1 MSLSHQPSA
10 IDIPLDSA
18 SELSRALASGELSSV
33 AIVAASLARIRE
45 HNPYLHAF
53 SEVYAGE
60 AMAAAEAA
68 DGMMRAGYRLGPL
81 HGIPVAVKDLVDI
94 AGKVTSNGS
103 PLFAKRV
110 AQRSARIV
118 ELLQAAGAIIVGK
131 THMVQFALGAW
142 GTNEH
147 MGTPRNPWDHATHR
161 TPGGSSSGSA
171 VAVAAGLVPL
181 SIGTDT
187 GGSVR
192 VPAAFCGITGFKAT
206 AGRIDTTGVLPLSTT
221 LDSIGVF
228 ARAAKDAA
236 LLYAVLAQD
245 RSLQPQPAAATGSE
259 AFAGLRLARL
269 GPPDLEGVEPDVR
282 AAYESALHVLAQGG
296 AQVSVVAMPRPL
308 DTFAQ
313 TASAIMLTEGAVE
326 WGDLAA
332 DAAAAMDSSVRPR
345 FAAGSRLMA
354 VDYVRAMR
362 QREEWKREFSG
373 LLSRSDAFVT
383 PTTMTTAVP
392 VASVDHGVAPVR
404 YTRIINLLDMCG
416 VSVPAGFDS
425 AGLPIGV
432 QIAAAPGCDAQLFAI
447 AEAFQQRTDFH
458 RRRPELVPTR
468 PQ

>member
-1 MSLSHQPSA
+1 MSFLHPQPPA
-10 IDIPLDSA
+10 IDLPLDSA
-18 SELSRALASGELSSV
+18 SELSRALGSGELTSV
-33 AIVAASLARIRE
+33 TIVTACLARIRE
-45 HNPYLHAF
+45 HNPHLHAF
-53 SEVYAGE
+53 SEVFEEE
-60 AMAAAEAA
+60 ALAAAEAA
-68 DGMMRAGYRLGPL
+68 DRMMRAGYRLGPL

-94 AGKVTSNGS
+94 AGKVTTNGS

-110 AQRSARIV
+110 AQRSARMV

-181 SIGTDT
+181 AIGTDT

-206 AGRIDTTGVLPLSTT
+206 VGSIDTTGVLPLSTT

-236 LLYAVLAQD
+236 MLYAVLAED
-245 RSLQPQPAAATGSE
+245 RSLPPQPTAAGGAQ

-269 GPPDLEGVEPDVR
+269 DEADLEGVAPDVR
-282 AAYESALHVLAQGG
+282 AAYEAALEVFRQGG
-296 AQVSVVAMPRPL
+296 AQVTVVAMPRPL

-313 TASAIMLTEGAVE
+313 TASAIMLTEAAVE
-326 WGDLAA
+326 YGDLAA
-332 DAAAAMDSSVRPR
+332 DAAAAMDGSVRPR
-345 FAAGSRLMA
+345 IAAGSRLLA

-362 QREEWKREFSG
+362 QREEWKREFAA
-373 LLSRSDAFVT
+373 LLSRSDALVT
-383 PTTMTTAVP
+383 PTTMSTAVP
-392 VASVDHGVAPVR
+392 VASVDHGTAPVR
-404 YTRIINLLDMCG
+404 YTRLLNLLDMCG

-425 AGLPIGV
+425 GGLPVGV
-432 QIAAAPGCDAQLFAI
+432 QIAAAPGCDQQLIAI
-447 AEAFQQRTDFH
+447 AQAFQERTDFH
-458 RRRPELVPTR
+458 RRRPELR
-468 PQ
+468 AA

>member
-1 MSLSHQPSA
+1 MSSSPLPPA
-10 IDIPLDSA
+10 IDISLDSA
-18 SELSRALASGELSSV
+18 TELSRALASGELTSV
-33 AIVAASLARIRE
+33 AIVTACLARIRE
-45 HNPYLHAF
+45 HDPYLHAF
-53 SEVYAGE
+53 SEVYEGE
-60 AMAAAEAA
+60 ALAAAEAA
-68 DGMMRAGYRLGPL
+68 DRMMRAGYRLGPL

-118 ELLQAAGAIIVGK
+118 ELLHAAGAIIVGK

-181 SIGTDT
+181 AIGSDT

-206 AGRIDTTGVLPLSTT
+206 VGRIDSTGVVALSTT

-228 ARAAKDAA
+228 ARAAQDAA

-245 RSLQPQPAAATGSE
+245 RSLQPQAATSG
-259 AFAGLRLARL
+259 AQPFAGLRLARL
-269 GPPDLEGVEPDVR
+269 GPPDLEGVAPDVL
-282 AAYESALHVLAQGG
+282 AAYESALQVFEQGG
-296 AQVSVVAMPRPL
+296 AHVTVVAMPRPL

-313 TASAIMLTEGAVE
+313 TTSAIMLTEAAVE
-326 WGDLAA
+326 HGELAA

-345 FAAGSRLMA
+345 IAAGSRLMA

-362 QREEWKREFSG
+362 QREAWKREFSA
-373 LLSRSDAFVT
+373 LLSRSDALVT
-383 PTTMTTAVP
+383 PTTMTTARP
-392 VASVDHGVAPVR
+392 VASVDHGVPPVR
-404 YTRIINLLDMCG
+404 YTRIQNLLDMCG

-432 QIAAAPGCDAQLFAI
+432 QIAAAGGRDAQLIAI
-447 AEAFQQRTDFH
+447 AEGFQQRTDFH
-458 RRRPELVPTR
+458 WRRPELAQTR
-468 PQ
+468 PQQ